1 MKLFFIEL
9 TREVFFSKKASKTT
23 IRILQILMGFFKNSE
38 NSVRKEAEFSKQLNI
53 KIFDEWNVWQF
64 LNDNNNWVKF
74 NLKKKLAK

>member
-74 NLKKKLAK
+74 NLKKHS

>member
-1 MKLFFIEL
+1 
-9 TREVFFSKKASKTT
+9 
-23 IRILQILMGFFKNSE
+23 MGFFKNSE